1 MPPLDVARRSR
12 LFATLTTALAAGL
25 ASLLGCSS
33 GAADRGAASEKAYGA
48 QMARKG
54 FWREALFRFERA
66 AQKKPDDAELMNDI
80 AVAYEAV
87 GETAKALAA
96 YRRALEL
103 APEETHIRRN
113 YARFAEY
120 YTAAQRAG
128 SSGEIPPGPSPT
140 PPSLPT
146 PTPPLIPTLSPPPV
160 PTS

>member
-1 MPPLDVARRSR
+1 V
-12 LFATLTTALAAGL
+12 ALAAALG
-25 ASLLGCSS
+25 ASLVSALVSSLGCASNPMDTS
-33 GAADRGAASEKAYGA
+33 VAAEKAYGA
-48 QMARKG
+48 EMAKKG
-54 FWREALFRFERA
+54 FWREALFRF
-66 AQKKPDDAELMNDI
+66 QKALKQAPNDAEIQSNL

-128 SSGEIPPGPSPT
+128 TGPDATPPPRPT
-140 PPSLPT
+140 PPP
-146 PTPPLIPTLSPPPV
+146 
-160 PTS
+160 

>member
-1 MPPLDVARRSR
+1 VTIMPALHVARRSLSPR
-12 LFATLTTALAAGL
+12 LLPVALAAALLSSFGC
-25 ASLLGCSS
+25 ASNPTDTSV
-33 GAADRGAASEKAYGA
+33 AAEKAYGA
-48 QMARKG
+48 EMAKKG
-54 FWREALFRFERA
+54 FWREALFRFQK
-66 AQKKPDDAELMNDI
+66 AQKQAPNDAEIESNL

-128 SSGEIPPGPSPT
+128 TGPDATPAPRPT
-140 PPSLPT
+140 PKP
-146 PTPPLIPTLSPPPV
+146 
-160 PTS
+160 

>member
-1 MPPLDVARRSR
+1 MPALHVARRSLSLR
-12 LFATLTTALAAGL
+12 LLPVALAAAL
-25 ASLLGCSS
+25 ASSFGCASNPTDTS
-33 GAADRGAASEKAYGA
+33 AASEKAYGA
-48 QMARKG
+48 EMAKKG
-54 FWREALFRFERA
+54 FWREALFRFQK
-66 AQKKPDDAELMNDI
+66 AQKQAPNDAEIESDL

-128 SSGEIPPGPSPT
+128 TGPEAAPT
-140 PPSLPT
+140 PRPT
-146 PTPPLIPTLSPPPV
+146 PKP
-160 PTS
+160 